1 MRPRVKVKAG
11 GRVPWGEEGN
21 PSVAAH
27 MWCVWAWG
35 VAGIEGKM
43 LGSQDSILKVGKG
56 RIVRVAGRGAG
67 LVRLVICQDRPPQQ
81 PATAHV
87 RVGVGGVWEEE
98 E

>member
-1 MRPRVKVKAG
+1 
-11 GRVPWGEEGN
+11 
-21 PSVAAH
+21 
-27 MWCVWAWG
+27 
-35 VAGIEGKM
+35 M